1 MKRGGLF
8 FLILIL
14 GFGAKAQVRELGL
27 ELENFAYPFP
37 VRYLPLNEQKQN
49 LRMAYMD
56 VKPSK
61 PNGQTVLLLHG
72 KNFNGAYWDST
83 AMVLSQNG
91 FRVVMPDQIGFGKS
105 SKPASFQYSF
115 HLLAQNTKTL
125 LDSLGIDKVN
135 VLGHSMGGMVAS
147 RFVLLF
153 PERVEKFIL
162 EDPIGLE
169 DYKLKTPYQPVDVLY
184 QNELKQDYNK
194 IKNYQ
199 QESYYG
205 GQWKPQYDKWVN
217 MLAGWTKNPGYP
229 VIAWNAAL
237 TSEMIYT
244 QPVVYELEN
253 IKVPTL
259 LIIGQRDRTAI
270 GKNLVSDDVRK
281 TMGNYP
287 ALGRTTQQRI
297 KNSTL
302 VELDNV
308 GHLPHIERFDL
319 FIKPLLRFLQK
330 LTLSKT

>member
-330 LTLSKT
+330 

>member
-1 MKRGGLF
+1 MKRSIFL
-8 FLILIL
+8 FLIVVSGI
-14 GFGAKAQVRELGL
+14 GTSAQVRPLGL
-27 ELENFAYPFP
+27 ELENFEYPFP
-37 VRYLPLNEQKQN
+37 VHYLSLELQKQN

-61 PNGQTVLLLHG
+61 PNGKTVLLLHG
-72 KNFNGAYWDST
+72 KNFSGAYWDST
-83 AMVLSQNG
+83 ALVLSQNG
-91 FRVVMPDQIGFGKS
+91 FRVVMPDQVGFGRS
-105 SKPASFQYSF
+105 SKPANFQYSF
-115 HLLAQNTKTL
+115 HLLAQNTKRL
-125 LDSLGIDKVN
+125 LDSLGIDRVA

-147 RFVLLF
+147 RFVLMY

-162 EDPIGLE
+162 ENPIGLE
-169 DYKLKTPYQPVDVLY
+169 DYKVKAPYQSVDTLY
-184 QNELKQDYNK
+184 QNELKQDYTK

-199 QESYYG
+199 LENYYD

-217 MLAGWTKNPGYP
+217 MLAGWTRNPGYP

-253 IKVPTL
+253 ITTPTL

-270 GKNLVSDDVRK
+270 GKTFVREEVRK

-287 ALGRTTQQRI
+287 ELGRITHRRI

-319 FIKPLLRFLQK
+319 FMKPLIEFLQK
-330 LTLSKT
+330 

>member
-1 MKRGGLF
+1 MF